1 MLIEQVVV
9 VYNAVIEFAS
19 SDQKIAYTA
28 GSFYIP
34 VIDFVT
40 SGETSESDFI

>member
-28 GSFYIP
+28 GSFYLSNRP
-34 VIDFVT
+34 HFLLL
-40 SGETSESDFI
+40 